1 MNATLDFKLFKKDD
15 FAEYLS
21 WFQDPSLNAFLGPME
36 ENDEWLTHI
45 LKELNEETED
55 RGCTYSV
62 FSNANLVAVVGVA
75 FPTSKFP
82 CYLLTSIAVKPD
94 LRKRGFGKLVLNT
107 IIDLLPTKEGQNWQ
121 AQVDE
126 KNIIAKSF
134 FENSGWK
141 TVIEPSDKDGMYL
154 LEYRYS

>member
-21 WFQDPSLNAFLGPME
+21 WFQDPTLNAFLGPME
-36 ENDEWLTHI
+36 E
-45 LKELNEETED
+45 NEETED

-134 FENSGWK
+134 FENSG
-141 TVIEPSDKDGMYL
+141 
-154 LEYRYS
+154 